1 VTILHSITGTLSGIA
16 KGATNKVAGLG
27 LNAISSWVLDGTKA
41 ALQQV
46 ANMIG
51 AATSP
56 NLQSTWFSS
65 TYWRVAALSALLTV
79 PFLCAAAVQ
88 AVVRGDLALL
98 GKAALGYLP
107 LSAIG
112 VSLAAPLT
120 MLLLAATDQMSRV
133 VSATAVNGGAH
144 FLDQAAAAAGT
155 LSVLDG
161 SPFFAVIVGLFA
173 VMAALALALELIV
186 RAAAVYVVVLML
198 PLAFAA
204 LVWPARRIWAAR
216 LVELLVSLIL
226 SKFVIVAVLS
236 LAAAA
241 LAADNSGI
249 SQLLTAMALLL
260 LATFS
265 PWALMRLLPF
275 TELAAGAAGMLRQEM
290 PQAHD
295 RAMKHAER
303 ALGVGEA
310 AMSLPSRMRQ
320 QAADVDGA
328 PIPDTS
334 PTGSAFGSTRS
345 ESSGEGSGVGASSD
359 GPSAAEASGGEFTG
373 PVSTSQPAGT
383 GAETGSGAGRGTG
396 RDTTAQSSNGAG
408 RERLPGMDPIWQA
421 QNGEWGEIKHLG
433 PDFVRNGIDYSPP
446 IDHSPPADEPGS
458 EDQA

>member
-1 VTILHSITGTLSGIA
+1 VSLITGLTGTLGGITPGDPLGGIV
-16 KGATNKVAGLG
+16 KGATDKVAGLG
-27 LNAISSWVLDGTKA
+27 LNAISSWVLNGTKA

-46 ANMIG
+46 ADMIG
-51 AATSP
+51 TATSP

-88 AVVRGDLALL
+88 AVARADLALL
-98 GKAALGYLP
+98 GKVAFGYLP

-155 LSVLDG
+155 LSALDG
-161 SPFFAVIVGLFA
+161 SPFFAVMVGLFA

-241 LAADNSGI
+241 FAADNTGI

-260 LATFS
+260 LSTFS

-275 TELAAGAAGMLRQEM
+275 TEIAAGAAGMLRHEL
-290 PQAHD
+290 PNVSS
-295 RAMKHAER
+295 RAQSLAPMAEG
-303 ALGVGEA
+303 AEA
-310 AMSLPSRMRQ
+310 AMSLPARMRQ

-328 PIPDTS
+328 PTPDSS
-334 PTGSAFGSTRS
+334 PSRSAAGSAASGSAAS
-345 ESSGEGSGVGASSD
+345 GSSGGASGVDAT
-359 GPSAAEASGGEFTG
+359 GGEFTG
-373 PVSTSQPAGT
+373 PESMPEPAGSAT
-383 GAETGSGAGRGTG
+383 ETAGQTS
-396 RDTTAQSSNGAG
+396 DGAG

-421 QNGEWGEIKHLG
+421 QNGEWGEIKRLD
-433 PDFVRNGIDYSPP
+433 PDFLKNGIEYT
-446 IDHSPPADEPGS
+446 PPADS
-458 EDQA
+458 THTEDQA